1 MIKDARSALELP
13 ELMALPRRFVV
24 SPLGEWRHA
33 EFAAEP
39 LFASREAA
47 GEALADIREAMDLLR
62 EAERPRSGRTAGP
75 ELRFGGLRDVRPAL
89 ARLHVE
95 NAALEAADLYDLL
108 DVLDRS
114 QEVKRKLETGLAERP
129 RLAAKAELIED
140 FHAVLRELSG
150 KILPKGELADN
161 ASPALNR
168 IRRQIEQQRVEV
180 ERSLD
185 RFVKKLSAE
194 GILQDEYVTIR
205 NGRLVVP
212 VKTGWKRRV
221 EGVIH
226 STSGSGQTVFVEPL
240 ETIENNNRLVKLLEE
255 EQREIYRILLE
266 MTGVLRPR
274 AAEVQTAVG
283 LVADLDLLFAKAH
296 FGREFRCAIPA
307 FADGDGARFS
317 LRGARHPLLE
327 DVLRQ
332 KGARPV
338 ALTLTLDAERRVVVI
353 SGPNAGGKT
362 VVLKTAGLLALMARS
377 GLPVPA
383 DEAVI
388 PWFDEVLADIGDAQS
403 ITESLSTFSAHLTQI
418 RSMMDRATGASLV
431 LLDELG
437 AATDP
442 QEGGALGIALIDYF
456 LERGAMMIV
465 STHLPA
471 IKVYAANASR
481 VLNAAVGFDVETLS
495 PTYRLSVGLPGQSSG
510 LAIAARLGLPET
522 ILERARAALES
533 QEEEAA
539 AYLERLRA
547 QLAELEA
554 SRQAVAREE
563 RRWRELQR
571 ELERDSKQQ
580 LEKRVAEIERRVAK
594 EIARFEAQGR
604 EILDKLAEADA
615 ATPRSERIAERKIV
629 SVGRE
634 LKQEA
639 ARAAAV
645 ARGIAPQ
652 SPAAAEVAP
661 REGATV
667 RLRTMNMTGK
677 ITRRLGDGV
686 WEVQVGQLKVK
697 AGADDFSEVIAPDD
711 GGKTTAALPS
721 RVSFQ
726 GAVQSAAALSEI
738 NLIGRT
744 ADEARDEVDKLLDNA
759 VLAEVGRIRVIHGH
773 GMNVLRRALWQMFA
787 SHPHVAK
794 YYQAEQMEGGAGAT
808 IVEVRLDEGG

>member
-1 MIKDARSALELP
+1 
-13 ELMALPRRFVV
+13 MALLRRFVV
-24 SPLGEWRHA
+24 SPLGEWRHG
-33 EFAAEP
+33 EFASGP
-39 LFASREAA
+39 LLPSREAA
-47 GEALADIREAMDLLR
+47 DEALADIREAMDLLR

-75 ELRFGGLRDVRPAL
+75 ELRFGGLRDVRTAV

-108 DVLDRS
+108 EVLDRS
-114 QEVKRKLETGLAERP
+114 QELKRKLETGLADRP
-129 RLAAKAELIED
+129 RLAAKAELIGD

-226 STSGSGQTVFVEPL
+226 SASGTGQTVFVEPL

-255 EQREIYRILLE
+255 EQREIFQILLE

-274 AAEVQTAVG
+274 AAEVEMAVG
-283 LVADLDLLFAKAH
+283 LIADLDLLFAKAH
-296 FGREFRCAIPA
+296 FGREFRCAIPV
-307 FADGDGARFS
+307 FADGGAARFS

-327 DVLRQ
+327 DVLRP

-383 DEAVI
+383 DEAEI

-471 IKVYAANASR
+471 IKVYGANAPR
-481 VLNAAVGFDVETLS
+481 VTNAAVGFDVETLS
-495 PTYRLSVGLPGQSSG
+495 PTYRLSVGLPGQSAG

-522 ILERARAALES
+522 ILERARGALES

-539 AYLERLRA
+539 VYLERLRM
-547 QLAELEA
+547 QLAEIEE
-554 SRQAVAREE
+554 SRQAVLREE
-563 RRWRELQR
+563 RRWKELQR
-571 ELERDSKQQ
+571 ELERESKQQ
-580 LEKRVAEIERRVAK
+580 LEKRVAEMERRVAK
-594 EIARFEAQGR
+594 EVARFEAQGR
-604 EILDKLAEADA
+604 EILEKLAEADV
-615 ATPRSERIAERKIV
+615 ATPRSERIAERKI
-629 SVGRE
+629 SSIGRE
-634 LKQEA
+634 LKQEVA
-639 ARAAAV
+639 AAAAV
-645 ARGIAPQ
+645 ARGLVAQ
-652 SPAAAEVAP
+652 PAAIADVAP
-661 REGATV
+661 VEGASV
-667 RLRTMNMTGK
+667 RLRTMKMTGQ
-677 ITRRLGDGV
+677 ITRRLGDDL

-697 AGADDFSEVIAPDD
+697 AGGDDFSEVIAPDQSA
-711 GGKTTAALPS
+711 KAPAALPS

-726 GAVQSAAALSEI
+726 GAVQSVAALSEI

-773 GMNVLRRALWQMFA
+773 GMHVLRRALWQMFA
-787 SHPHVAK
+787 THPHVAK
-794 YYQAEQMEGGAGAT
+794 YYQAEQTEGGAGAT
-808 IVEVRLDEGG
+808 IVEVRLEEGA